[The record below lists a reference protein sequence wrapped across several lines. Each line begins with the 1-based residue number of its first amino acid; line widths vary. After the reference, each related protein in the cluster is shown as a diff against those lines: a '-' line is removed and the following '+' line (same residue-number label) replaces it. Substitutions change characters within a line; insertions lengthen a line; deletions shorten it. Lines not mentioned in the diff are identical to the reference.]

1 MTCVWAGWMTK
12 SPATSPNGQSGAG
25 MKRTNHYDVA
35 FDAYLRRAGVPFVV
49 VDEARRAR
57 LNQVSLKSLDF
68 IVTAPGNRNLLVDVK
83 GRQFPSGS
91 SCGPARPARIAG
103 ESNSARI
110 AGDSKP
116 ARIAGEPRRS
126 GHLWENWATKD
137 DLDSLLRWQEVFG
150 DGFRAMLVF
159 AYELVNARTDDE
171 QTALPESHDAVRRG
185 GVFPFR
191 DRVYSFFGVWADE
204 YKTAMH
210 ARSQSWETVSVP
222 SREYRDLRIPVAE
235 LLGC

>member
-1 MTCVWAGWMTK
+1 
-12 SPATSPNGQSGAG
+12 
-25 MKRTNHYDVA
+25 MKRSNHYDAA

-91 SCGPARPARIAG
+91 SCGGAQPAG
-103 ESNSARI
+103 VT
-110 AGDSKP
+110 
-116 ARIAGEPRRS
+116 GEPKRS
-126 GHLWENWATKD
+126 GHLWENWATRD
-137 DLDSLLRWQEVFG
+137 DLDSMLRWQEVFG

-159 AYELVNARTDDE
+159 AYDLVNARPDGERTV
-171 QTALPESHDAVRRG
+171 LPESHDAVRRG

-204 YKTAMH
+204 YRTAMH
-210 ARSQSWETVSVP
+210 ARSQSWETVSIP
-222 SREYRDLRIPVAE
+222 SRDYRDLRIPVAE

>member
-1 MTCVWAGWMTK
+1 
-12 SPATSPNGQSGAG
+12 
-25 MKRTNHYDVA
+25 MKRSNHYDVA

-68 IVTAPGNRNLLVDVK
+68 IVTAPANGSAGNRNLLVDVK

-91 SCGPARPARIAG
+91 SCGASRGTG
-103 ESNSARI
+103 ES
-110 AGDSKP
+110 K
-116 ARIAGEPRRS
+116 RS

-137 DLDSLLRWQEVFG
+137 DLDSMLRWQEVFG

-159 AYELVNARTDDE
+159 AYDLINVRPDGDRTV
-171 QTALPESHDAVRRG
+171 LPESHDAVRRG
-185 GVFPFR
+185 GIFPFR